1 MTENKRGYISCG
13 SVLVEG
19 TSTRLFKENKGGYI
33 PCGSLLVKEFTRLKR
48 NLMDRRSL
56 GDWITT
62 SATKSGPIKE
72 KLAKIVFEDDN
83 HLKPIVHI
91 DDSVFN
97 GLYAPWQDA
106 LVVKLL
112 GKNIGFQA
120 IKDCLTRIW
129 KLVAGFD
136 ILDIGNHFYMV
147 KFDTTEDRQKVI
159 DGGPWMIFY
168 HYLTVQTWTP
178 DFISPTTK
186 IDKTMVW
193 VCFPGLNLIYYDE
206 SILLALARAIGT
218 LIKVDSNTLDVRR
231 ERFAR
236 IYVQIDLNK
245 PVVGKVGLKGYWYK
259 VEYEGLHRICSS
271 CGCYGHLARECPT
284 LAKTPMMV
292 PNLTT
297 ADDQK
302 NLSAPATFNGLKI
315 PASVTHAN
323 DCGNNGT
330 VAQVNAIISKDVA
343 NNEEDVLH
351 GEWLVVKRK
360 PHNKTN
366 KNQAKGNKDGNPKNQ
381 CQSHLNEKKEKI
393 NPITLNAHDTASG
406 AHKDVAPTIVE
417 RSSNGKQKNKRVRRD
432 TVTIPRVRQDPR
444 KQIIIEKNIINKPKP
459 INGEHVG
466 PSNHPSGQV
475 IYNAGYGIK
484 STVPMQAL
492 SPNRF
497 IILNDEEPVAQY
509 IDITAVD
516 SQEHVGQHDM
526 VLETPLEGQPTAT

>member
-1 MTENKRGYISCG
+1 M
-13 SVLVEG
+13 
-19 TSTRLFKENKGGYI
+19 
-33 PCGSLLVKEFTRLKR
+33 
-48 NLMDRRSL
+48 
-56 GDWITT
+56 
-62 SATKSGPIKE
+62 
-72 KLAKIVFEDDN
+72 AKIVFEDDN
-83 HLKPIVHI
+83 PLKPIVHI
-91 DDSVFN
+91 DDSIFN
-97 GLYAPWQDA
+97 GLCAPWQDA

-120 IKDCLTRIW
+120 MKDHLTRIW

-159 DGGPWMIFY
+159 EGGPWMIFD
-168 HYLTVQTWTP
+168 HYLTIQTWTP
-178 DFISPTTK
+178 DFISPTAK

-193 VCFPGLNLIYYDE
+193 VRFPSLNLIYYDE
-206 SILLALARAIGT
+206 NILLALARAIGT
-218 LIKVDSNTLDVRR
+218 PIKVDSNTLDVRR
-231 ERFAR
+231 GHFAR
-236 IYVQIDLNK
+236 ICVQIDLNK

-381 CQSHLNEKKEKI
+381 RQSHLNEKKEKI

-406 AHKDVAPTIVE
+406 SHTDVAPTTVE

-432 TVTIPRVRQDPR
+432 TVTIPRVSQDPR
-444 KQIIIEKNIINKPKP
+444 KQIIIEKTIINKPKP

-466 PSNHPSGQV
+466 PSNHPSRQV